1 MEMKTRSK
9 EFDEIFPILNIQD
22 GVVISKR
29 GDVTIGW
36 RLALPPMY
44 ALRSKSVV

>member
-1 MEMKTRSK
+1 MEMKTRFK

-36 RLALPPMY
+36 RLDLPPMY
-44 ALRSKSVV
+44 ALDAAG